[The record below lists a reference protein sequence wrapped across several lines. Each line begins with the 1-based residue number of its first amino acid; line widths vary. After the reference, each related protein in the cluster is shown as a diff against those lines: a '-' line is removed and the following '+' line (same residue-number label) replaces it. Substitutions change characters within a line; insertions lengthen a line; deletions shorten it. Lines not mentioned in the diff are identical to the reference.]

1 MHKTDDNKEGDI
13 VDQPANH
20 SLEVAGLDALPP
32 QRGNKRIRKLKT
44 LRKTERPLF
53 ENSPIERMATGAPV
67 ISATQAYLKPPDWSE
82 DAKDS
87 LCFPKVFGKGRH
99 IEFYILNNQEHQ
111 PEFITQQAQ
120 QEILKHYGAR
130 AARLHAVF
138 ASYAVRQKEPWRE
151 SFTLLGSNL
160 IKLLQFHKGNKLK
173 KPQKLKDIADL
184 ACILGT
190 LGAKILWQEGNL
202 NLSIIE
208 RSLIWSVNVKE
219 YYQNDL
225 SGNPN
230 ELIEVEVRVQPGLW
244 TQSFLNKEG
253 AQQGKALCQYGFLP
267 KQLFDIDPHRQKL
280 AANLALYVI
289 QNSRAHK
296 SGVYTISSL
305 LGNVLSQAE
314 IEQAAN
320 DYRYGW
326 KLKETVDEAM
336 LVLRD
341 KLSLEIEFDEDT
353 FPMWLRPLWA
363 MPDTFS
369 HLPTRERHQHLLGAR
384 RLPDNYIQN
393 RWFLAK
399 LTFKLPALIQQR
411 LDEFE
416 ARKGV
421 SSERIS
427 KHQFVRHIQ
436 SAELNICQSFK
447 APPETM
453 KSSGFTQVE
462 ESAELTGAMVRGA
475 RIAIGMSQRDVAHAI
490 RMSQSW
496 VRDIEKNGEQKL
508 IPLQYSLKLREVLGI
523 A

>member
-1 MHKTDDNKEGDI
+1 MEEADNNRDTNP
-13 VDQPANH
+13 QPANYL
-20 SLEVAGLDALPP
+20 LEVAGLGVP
-32 QRGNKRIRKLKT
+32 QPQGGSKRIRKPRNLP
-44 LRKTERPLF
+44 KTERPLF

-67 ISATQAYLKPPDWSE
+67 ISATQAYLKPPDWSA
-82 DAKDS
+82 DAKNS
-87 LCFPKVFGKGRH
+87 LCFPKVFGKGRC

-111 PEFITQQAQ
+111 PEFITHQAQ
-120 QEILKHYGAR
+120 QEILKHYGGR
-130 AARLHAVF
+130 AAKLHAVF

-190 LGAKILWQEGNL
+190 LGAKILWQEGDL

-225 SGNPN
+225 AGNPG

-253 AQQGKALCQYGFLP
+253 AQQGKALYQYGFLP
-267 KQLFDIDPHRQKL
+267 KQLFDIEPHRQKL
-280 AANLALYVI
+280 AANLALYIV

-296 SGVYTISSL
+296 SGVYTISRL

-341 KLSLEIEFDEDT
+341 KLSLGIEFDDDT
-353 FPMWLRPLWA
+353 YPIWLRPIWA
-363 MPDTFS
+363 MPDNLS
-369 HLPTRERHQHLLGAR
+369 CLPTRERHQRLLGAR
-384 RLPDNYIQN
+384 KLPDNYIESL
-393 RWFLAK
+393 WFPAK
-399 LTFKLPALIQQR
+399 LNFKLPELIQKR
-411 LDEFE
+411 LNGFE
-416 ARKGV
+416 THKSKTAK
-421 SSERIS
+421 SIS
-427 KHQFVRHIQ
+427 NSQ
-436 SAELNICQSFK
+436 STEV
-447 APPETM
+447 T
-453 KSSGFTQVE
+453 
-462 ESAELTGAMVRGA
+462 ESAHLTGAMVQQA

-490 RMSQSW
+490 GMSQSW
-496 VRDIEKNGEQKL
+496 VRDIEKDGGQKP
-508 IPLQYSLKLREVLGI
+508 IPLQHALKLREVLGI